1 MLQEVNLSTVMGESV
16 SNDDVDLSVSNIVLT
31 VGNSMMGDDGAGP
44 LLAKMIKDNPITGWS
59 VLEGGSMP
67 EDCLH
72 LIRKAQPQ
80 RVIVV
85 DAADIGE
92 QAGEVRIIDPETIVD
107 MYVVSTH
114 SLPLNFLIDDLKTF
128 VPEVIFVGIQPA
140 IVAFLFPLT
149 EMVQTAVETIYQ
161 RLPKWQGSGGFEHC

>member
-1 MLQEVNLSTVMGESV
+1 MLQEVNLSTLIGSSV
-16 SNDDVDLSVSNIVLT
+16 SNDGVDLNVNNIVLT
-31 VGNSMMGDDGAGP
+31 VGNSMMADDGAGP
-44 LLAKMIKDNPITGWS
+44 LLAQMIKQQPIADWC

-72 LIRKAQPQ
+72 LIRQAQPQ

-85 DAADIGE
+85 DAADMGE
-92 QAGEVRIIDPETIVD
+92 AAGDIRIIDPETIVD

-128 VPEVIFVGIQPA
+128 VPEVVFIGIQPA
-140 IVAFLFPLT
+140 IVAFSFPLT
-149 EMVQTAVETIYQ
+149 EMVRSAVETVYQ
-161 RLPKWQGSGGFEHC
+161 GLSNWQGLAEFEHC